1 MTPLDS
7 RWEPGGLPASHFLR
21 ADQAAQI
28 VACSESRRLT
38 GLSPNFAVMVPITE
52 ARS

>member
-1 MTPLDS
+1 M
-7 RWEPGGLPASHFLR
+7 PAIHFLR
-21 ADQAAQI
+21 ADQAVHI
-28 VACSESRRLT
+28 VACSESRRLI